1 MAKMDVMI
9 GAVLRPNTIMDNMVI
24 FIPDGESLIF
34 INRVSFIYSYPN

>member
-24 FIPDGESLIF
+24 FIPDGESLVVQW
-34 INRVSFIYSYPN
+34 VSFIYINPK